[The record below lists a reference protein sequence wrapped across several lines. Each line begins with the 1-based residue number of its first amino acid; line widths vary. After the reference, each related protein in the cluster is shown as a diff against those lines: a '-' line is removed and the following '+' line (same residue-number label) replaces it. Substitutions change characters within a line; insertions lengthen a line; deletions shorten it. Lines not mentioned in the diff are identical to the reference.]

1 MQNIELF
8 AGLSRYFCAVG
19 FGVLLALT
27 SLPAEAQTFQTWP
40 EIETYV
46 KLNSQFRL
54 YFEASQTKEDG
65 QSTSAE
71 IGPNLDI
78 FVKPLFKLKR
88 IGIFELDKSK
98 EHLLFLRVGYRYLP
112 STNTPTEQRGV
123 LEATPRYPLK
133 FDFLLSD
140 RNRADLRFINGKF
153 SWRYR
158 NRLTV
163 ERTVSIRSYHFS
175 PFVRAEAYYDSNY
188 EKWSRTSEDIGA
200 TFPIRKHT
208 EFEIYYEHQND
219 TSHSPNRQTNALGI
233 SLKLYF

>member
-1 MQNIELF
+1 MQKIELF
-8 AGLSRYFCAVG
+8 AELSRYFYAVG
-19 FGVLLALT
+19 LGVLFVLVSPLV
-27 SLPAEAQTFQTWP
+27 EAQTFQTWP

-54 YFEASQTKEDG
+54 YFDASQTKEDR

-78 FVKPLFKLKR
+78 FIKPLFKLKR
-88 IGIFELDKSK
+88 IGIFQLDKSK
-98 EHLLFLRVGYRYLP
+98 EHLLLLRVGYNYLP
-112 STNTPTEQRGV
+112 STNSPTEQRGV

-158 NRLTV
+158 NRPTI

-175 PFVRAEAYYDSNY
+175 PFVRAEAFYDSNY
-188 EKWSRTSEDIGA
+188 EKWSRTTVDVGS
-200 TFPIRKHT
+200 TFPICKHT
-208 EFEIYYEHQND
+208 EFETYYEHQND
-219 TSHSPNRQTNALGI
+219 TSHSPNRQIDALGM